1 MANEKLLTILNMSRL
16 KTEKGKIKKDVI
28 YKDEK
33 KYLIFPFMDL
43 PMSVYFINDHVQ
55 R

>member
-28 YKDEK
+28 YKGEK

-43 PMSVYFINDHVQ
+43 PMSV
-55 R
+55 